1 MNEPID
7 DGEESRLEN
16 PNFWEELQ
24 TTFETAIGLLHE
36 LAEAQGIAV
45 SVPEGHV
52 VREEEE
58 RLDGV
63 ARSHPLALEAEE
75 YGRRVD
81 FWFRGAKDV
90 VREWG
95 MEATRTI
102 ESEGVQADV
111 EQEADDL
118 QEAIETIADARYRI
132 GVKLLR
138 ALRTRMR
145 SDSTILATIPG
156 AAERAAVEAYVLV
169 EDSIKHWMRLREI
182 IPAEEDAILHLL
194 LLLGQLRDG
203 MEAEFVEV
211 IADSTDTTDVD
222 VNEAPNGMRANGG
235 TEAESRG

>member
-95 MEATRTI
+95 MKATRTI

-211 IADSTDTTDVD
+211 IADSTDTPDVD